1 MATQAGKIVSFVL
14 AQIEFLDNVDNG
26 VAKSYSRQSKQ
37 RKYKQLSYVYCA
49 TDTGGFLFWLLN

>member
-1 MATQAGKIVSFVL
+1 MFRIVSFVL

-37 RKYKQLSYVYCA
+37 RKYKQPSYVYCA

>member
-1 MATQAGKIVSFVL
+1 MFRIVSFVL

-37 RKYKQLSYVYCA
+37 SKYINNSHMFIVLQTQVAFFS
-49 TDTGGFLFWLLN
+49 GS